1 MVRTTTPVLP
11 SPTLVGKL
19 IAGLVGRP
27 AVMDQVP
34 PPALDLTRPNTVAAY
49 VRDSG
54 LIGAVVVC
62 DLSLTAHLGAALALV
77 PARVSREAV
86 DDGALP
92 EDLVENHREI
102 VNVTARVFNRPNLPH
117 VKLRDVDV
125 TPATLPHDVNGL
137 LTKYDERL
145 AMEIEIEGYGTG
157 TMWMF
162 A

>member
-1 MVRTTTPVLP
+1 MRTTTPVLP

-19 IAGLVGRP
+19 IAGLVGRQVV
-27 AVMDQVP
+27 ADKVP

-54 LIGAVVVC
+54 IVGAVAVC
-62 DLSLTAHLGAALALV
+62 DLSLSAHLGAALALV
-77 PARVSREAV
+77 PARVAREAV
-86 DDGALP
+86 ADGALP

-102 VNVTARVFNRPNLPH
+102 VNVAARVFNRPNLPH

-125 TPATLPHDVNGL
+125 TPAALPGDVSGM
-137 LTKYDERL
+137 LTTFDERL